1 MEWLPFTQVTVERSY
16 CHAAPDRSDT
26 SFLVKETIDFCE
38 ANNPYFLARSV
49 GQGSGSRSLEGCSW
63 VLQSFRGGCW
73 HVVHGSLVYFFM

>member
-1 MEWLPFTQVTVERSY
+1 MERSY

-49 GQGSGSRSLEGCSW
+49 GQGSGSRSLMMG
-63 VLQSFRGGCW
+63 FRAHHAQDAGVGLGGR
-73 HVVHGSLVYFFM
+73 S